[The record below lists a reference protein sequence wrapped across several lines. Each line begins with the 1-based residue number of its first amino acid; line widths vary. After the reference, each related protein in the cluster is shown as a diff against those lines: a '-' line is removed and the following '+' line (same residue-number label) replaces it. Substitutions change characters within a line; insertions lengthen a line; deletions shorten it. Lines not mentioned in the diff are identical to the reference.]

1 MVDINFILRKLGLH
15 AKLKGYHYFSVAVR
29 LILKDEDYLF
39 GLTRRL
45 YPEIAARY
53 HTSPGCVDR
62 DMRTAVQ
69 AIWEHGNLLFLQEI
83 SGYEFLCRPTTG
95 ELLDIL
101 VTYCQSQRNANK
113 KKKKV
118 NTPVFKV

>member
-1 MVDINFILRKLGLH
+1 MVDVNFILRKLGLD
-15 AKLKGYHYFSVAVR
+15 AKLKVYHYFSLAVR

-53 HTSPGCVDR
+53 HTSPSCVDR
-62 DMRTAVQ
+62 DMRTAAQV
-69 AIWEHGNLLFLQEI
+69 IWERGNLLFLQKI
-83 SGYEFLCRPTTG
+83 AGYEFLCKPTTG

-101 VTYCQSQRNANK
+101 VSYCQSQRSAAK
-113 KKKKV
+113 KKKTTKP
-118 NTPVFKV
+118 TSKA